1 MKRTVTNNVASQLQE
16 QTDADAPDYPY
27 EGENVFDGMDVAD
40 DGIDVPDGHLV
51 DPFRAAV
58 DTGPPDVSELPSKR
72 ARIEEEMEDLPCWPA
87 SGRFTEQYPGVT
99 ATILG
104 KEMTIFESME
114 AAEFDNGENEW
125 APFLDEDEWE
135 LAQFLMQNVGQKKM
149 DKYLKLKMVSN

>member
-1 MKRTVTNNVASQLQE
+1 MKRTVANNAANQLQE
-16 QTDADAPDYPY
+16 QMDDDAPDYPY
-27 EGENVFDGMDVAD
+27 EGENVFDNMDVPD
-40 DGIDVPDGHLV
+40 DAIDVPDGDLV
-51 DPFRAAV
+51 NPVRAAV

-72 ARIEEEMEDLPCWPA
+72 ARVEKDIEDLPCWPA

-104 KEMTIFESME
+104 KKMTIFESME
-114 AAEFDNGENEW
+114 AAELENDENEW

-149 DKYLKLKMVSN
+149 DKYLKLKIVSD